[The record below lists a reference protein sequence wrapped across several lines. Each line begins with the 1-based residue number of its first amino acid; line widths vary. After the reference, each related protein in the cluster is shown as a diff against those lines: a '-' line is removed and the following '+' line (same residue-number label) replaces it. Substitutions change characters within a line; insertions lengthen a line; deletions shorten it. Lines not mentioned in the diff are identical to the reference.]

1 MANTKS
7 AKKAIRVSER
17 RRLHNKPIR
26 SAVRTYFRKAT
37 TAIGSLSAEAT
48 DEAIVRAISA
58 LDKAAHKKVIHPNN
72 AARRKSRLMARLNR
86 ARAAGQGA

>member
-7 AKKAIRVSER
+7 AKKAMRVAER
-17 RRLHNKPIR
+17 RRLQNRPIR

-37 TAIGSLSAEAT
+37 AAVSAPEAEAT
-48 DEAIVRAISA
+48 EEAIARAISA

-86 ARAAGQGA
+86 ARAAAQTA